1 MNLQQQKEFIKLYNR
16 YNNIDQETIRNNLR
30 QVIDSSG
37 YGRRAAEIAKAIGVT
52 THTIYQIR
60 KRSTNYK
67 PEFITTLAIC
77 DFLGIGITDILTD
90 HQEQHNNRITV

>member
-16 YNNIDQETIRNNLR
+16 YNSIDQETIRNNLR
-30 QVIDSSG
+30 QAMDSSG
-37 YGRRAAEIAKAIGVT
+37 YSRRAAEVAEAIGVT

-67 PEFITTLAIC
+67 PEFITALAIC
-77 DFLGIGITDILTD
+77 DFLGISITDILTD
-90 HQEQHNNRITV
+90 HQSHNRDITA

>member
-1 MNLQQQKEFIKLYNR
+1 MNLQQQKKFIQLYNK
-16 YNNIDQETIRNNLR
+16 YNSIDQEVIRNNLR

-37 YGRRAAEIAKAIGVT
+37 YGRRAAKVAEAIGVT

-67 PEFITTLAIC
+67 PEFITALAIC
-77 DFLGIGITDILTD
+77 DFLGISITDILTD
-90 HQEQHNNRITV
+90 HQSHNSKITA

>member
-1 MNLQQQKEFIKLYNR
+1 MNLQQQKEFIKLHNR
-16 YNNIDQETIRNNLR
+16 YNSIDQETIRNNLR
-30 QVIDSSG
+30 QAMDSSG

-77 DFLGIGITDILTD
+77 DFLGIGITGILTD
-90 HQEQHNNRITV
+90 RQSHNRAITA

>member
-1 MNLQQQKEFIKLYNR
+1 MNLQQQKEFIQLYNR
-16 YNNIDQETIRNNLR
+16 YNSIDQEVIRNSLR

-37 YGRRAAEIAKAIGVT
+37 YSRRAAEVAEAIGVT

-90 HQEQHNNRITV
+90 HQSHNRAITA

>member
-1 MNLQQQKEFIKLYNR
+1 MNLQQQKEFIQLYNK

-67 PEFITTLAIC
+67 PEFITALAIC
-77 DFLGIGITDILTD
+77 DFLGISITDILTD
-90 HQEQHNNRITV
+90 HQSHNSKITA

>member
-30 QVIDSSG
+30 QAMDSSG
-37 YGRRAAEIAKAIGVT
+37 YRAGEQQKIAKAIGKQRIPYT
-52 THTIYQIR
+52 KIR

-67 PEFITTLAIC
+67 PEFITALAIC
-77 DFLGIGITDILTD
+77 DFLGYP
-90 HQEQHNNRITV
+90 

>member
-16 YNNIDQETIRNNLR
+16 YNSIDQETIRNNLR

-37 YGRRAAEIAKAIGVT
+37 YGRKSTEVAEAIGVT

-60 KRSTNYK
+60 KRSADYK
-67 PEFITTLAIC
+67 PEFITALAIC
-77 DFLGIGITDILTD
+77 DFLGISITDILTD
-90 HQEQHNNRITV
+90 HQSHNRAITA

>member
-16 YNNIDQETIRNNLR
+16 YNSIDQETIRNNLR

-37 YGRRAAEIAKAIGVT
+37 YSRRAAEVAEAIGVT

-60 KRSTNYK
+60 KRNADYK
-67 PEFITTLAIC
+67 PEFITALTIC

-90 HQEQHNNRITV
+90 HQSHNRAITA